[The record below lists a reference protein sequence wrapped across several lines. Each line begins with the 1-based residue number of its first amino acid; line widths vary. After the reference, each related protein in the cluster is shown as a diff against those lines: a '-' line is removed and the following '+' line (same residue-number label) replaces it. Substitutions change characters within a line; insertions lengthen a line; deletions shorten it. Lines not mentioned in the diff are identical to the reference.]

1 MKKKKKIGKSNDTV
15 NKVVKI
21 VDGGSSM
28 NLSYPV

>member
-1 MKKKKKIGKSNDTV
+1 MKKKKKKGKSNDTV

-21 VDGGSSM
+21 VDRGSSM